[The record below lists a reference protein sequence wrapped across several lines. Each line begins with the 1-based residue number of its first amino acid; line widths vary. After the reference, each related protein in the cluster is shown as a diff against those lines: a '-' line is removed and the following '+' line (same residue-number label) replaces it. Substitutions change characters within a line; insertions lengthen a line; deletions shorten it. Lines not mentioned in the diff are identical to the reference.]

1 MTTLTNDRV
10 INTPKMGDEVEVVG
24 TDDNALPMTSLGFV
38 TAINEFTIEID
49 GSPWNWDDI
58 EDIRFIN
65 YAR

>member
-1 MTTLTNDRV
+1 
-10 INTPKMGDEVEVVG
+10 MGDEVEVVG